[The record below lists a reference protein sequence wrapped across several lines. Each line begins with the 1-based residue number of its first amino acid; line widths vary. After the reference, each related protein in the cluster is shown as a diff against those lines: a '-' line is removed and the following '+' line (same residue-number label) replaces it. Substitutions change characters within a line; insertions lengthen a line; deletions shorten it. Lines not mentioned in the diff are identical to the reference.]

1 MTKTLKDVT
10 RIALGALFAVAT
22 LAGCTAVTGPSDM
35 AAEAVPV
42 SVLVRVI
49 DGDTIAVKPT
59 AELPATNENGT
70 EHVVRLLGIDAPE
83 MNYTSGTAPQCGAQ
97 DSTSNLEATLLKDL
111 RVTITYDKQSDH
123 TDRYGRSLAYVGFE
137 NTESPFTD
145 AAMAQATLGY
155 AEAWY
160 PKGEPAPARFDSYKK
175 AAAAARS
182 EGAGSWPHCNTQG
195 R

>member
-1 MTKTLKDVT
+1 MRKNLK
-10 RIALGALFAVAT
+10 ALGALLAIAT
-22 LAGCTAVTGPSDM
+22 LTGCTAVTGPSET
-35 AAEAVPV
+35 AAKTAAI
-42 SVLVRVI
+42 SVVLRVI

-83 MNYTSGTAPQCGAQ
+83 MNYTSEVAPQCGAE
-97 DSTSNLEATLLKDL
+97 DSTSNLEKILPKDL
-111 RVTITYDKQSDH
+111 RVTITYDVRSDP
-123 TDRYGRSLAYVGFE
+123 TDRYGRSLAYVGFQ
-137 NTESPFTD
+137 NTDSPFTD
-145 AAMAQATLGY
+145 AAMAQVTLGY

-175 AAAAARS
+175 TAANAQS
-182 EGAGSWPHCNTQG
+182 EGAGSWPRCNTQG